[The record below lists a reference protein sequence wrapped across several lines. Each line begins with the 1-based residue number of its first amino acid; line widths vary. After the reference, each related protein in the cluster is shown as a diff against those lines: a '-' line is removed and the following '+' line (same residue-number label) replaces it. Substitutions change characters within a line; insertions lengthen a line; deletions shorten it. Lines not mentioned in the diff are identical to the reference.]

1 MNKPYEDIQEQT
13 AQATGGP
20 PQARL
25 TAMHWGVYEAVGS
38 GDALS
43 LRAFARD
50 PSPSPIGLSM
60 PDAAR
65 GPLRVLAPFIMHD
78 GAAHMGD
85 AENLTENAQAILRH
99 AAALVL
105 KPAE

>member
-1 MNKPYEDIQEQT
+1 MNKPYEDIQEQA
-13 AQATGGP
+13 AQAAAGP

-50 PSPSPIGLSM
+50 PAPSPIGLSM

-65 GPLRVLAPFIMHD
+65 GPLRVRRPAVRQSWLAWKEGQI
-78 GAAHMGD
+78 GRAH
-85 AENLTENAQAILRH
+85 
-99 AAALVL
+99 V
-105 KPAE
+105 